1 MPGEDAV
8 ASTTTFVIA
17 LGLFMAAFAGVLLAT
32 SEVGQDTDTP
42 DAAADRA
49 GAEALADILLGSAGL
64 GWEVGPDSLQRLGLL
79 SGNLSGLDASH
90 LDLMRGHLRRDQ
102 QRLAG
107 LRRGDEQPR
116 A

>member
-49 GAEALADILLGSAGL
+49 GAEALADILLGL
-64 GWEVGPDSLQRLGLL
+64 SLI
-79 SGNLSGLDASH
+79 H
-90 LDLMRGHLRRDQ
+90 IRRC
-102 QRLAG
+102 
-107 LRRGDEQPR
+107 RRSTLCRSRWSPYH
-116 A
+116 